1 MFASKPA
8 ADLAAMSAS
17 LRYVHDAPGDDPVA
31 SFLLSETLCLLTR
44 ALERRESDFRR
55 LPGRRA
61 DAIGR
66 CQGLR
71 IHAETLR
78 LSSTGDSSPDQKRR
92 DLVRLID
99 RLDRNIRKIDPRQRV
114 RKSDII
120 RA

>member
-31 SFLLSETLCLLTR
+31 GFLLSETLCLLTR
-44 ALERRESDFRR
+44 ALERREDDFRR
-55 LPGRRA
+55 LPGHRD

-71 IHAETLR
+71 IHTETLR
-78 LSSTGDSSPDQKRR
+78 LSFTGSSSAEQKRR
-92 DLVRLID
+92 DLARLID
-99 RLDRNIRKIDPRQRV
+99 RLDRNIRKIDPRRQV
-114 RKSDII
+114 RKPDMIH
-120 RA
+120 A